1 MEIPTPEELAE
12 MDTTIESLKAEIA
25 AAKEDI
31 KNLSSGK
38 HLAFPSHISRNC

>member
-1 MEIPTPEELAE
+1 MPTPEELAE

-31 KNLSSGK
+31 KDLSSGK
-38 HLAFPSHISRNC
+38 HLAFTSHSSRTC